1 MVSRDLQWLVCNYL
15 KEQFGKT
22 MKKFLNTICSA
33 EKYQATSTK
42 HAIPVQNHRQS
53 LQFSHLNEMGDSCWG
68 LKDDP
73 LIDSNSFLVIILLD
87 GNISSK
93 EQETVWGDFCAVIQV
108 YL

>member
-1 MVSRDLQWLVCNYL
+1 
-15 KEQFGKT
+15 
-22 MKKFLNTICSA
+22 
-33 EKYQATSTK
+33 
-42 HAIPVQNHRQS
+42 
-53 LQFSHLNEMGDSCWG
+53 MGDSCWG